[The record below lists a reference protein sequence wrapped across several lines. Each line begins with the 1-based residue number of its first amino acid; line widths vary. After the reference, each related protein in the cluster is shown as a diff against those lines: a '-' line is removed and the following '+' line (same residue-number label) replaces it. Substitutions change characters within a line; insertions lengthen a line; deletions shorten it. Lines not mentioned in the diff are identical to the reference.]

1 MDLAAPLHV
10 GSVVVADE
18 QTAGVGRHGH
28 SWNSEKDTGLY
39 VSMVLEPHPVLTL
52 ALGLA
57 AQEALRKVTSLE
69 CDIRWPND
77 LMLSGRKLGGILV
90 QLHEGRAVAGI
101 GINIGQRRFPKEIAE
116 IATSLFIET
125 GLEFRRDD
133 LLDALLQAVTSRSQE
148 QVIEQWQTRSTW
160 ARGKAVHVEGG
171 VTGVTA
177 GLTPSGYLLVR
188 TPQGQMETIIAGGVR
203 EA

>member
-1 MDLAAPLHV
+1 MEIAAPMPV

-18 QTAGVGRHGH
+18 QTAGIGRHGH

-57 AQEALRKVTSLE
+57 AQEGLRKVTSLE

-101 GINIGQRRFPKEIAE
+101 GINIGQRRFPDDLAT

-133 LLDALLQAVTSRSQE
+133 LLDALLESVTSRPQE
-148 QVIEQWQTRSTW
+148 RVIEQWQARSTW
-160 ARGKAVHVEGG
+160 ACGKAVQVEGG
-171 VTGVTA
+171 ITGVTA
-177 GLTPSGYLLVR
+177 GLTESGYLLVR
-188 TPQGQMETIIAGGVR
+188 TAQGRLETIVAGGVR
-203 EA
+203 EL

>member
-1 MDLAAPLHV
+1 MEIAAPLPI

-18 QTAGVGRHGH
+18 QTAGIGRHGH
-28 SWNSEKDTGLY
+28 SWSSEKDTGLY
-39 VSMVLEPHPVLTL
+39 VSIVLEPHPVLTL

-57 AQEALRKVTSLE
+57 AQEALRKVTSLQ

-101 GINIGQRRFPKEIAE
+101 GINIGQRRFPDDLAAL
-116 IATSLFIET
+116 ATSLFLET

-133 LLDALLQAVTSRSQE
+133 LLDALLESVTISSQE
-148 QVIEQWQTRSTW
+148 QVIEQWQARSTW
-160 ARGKAVHVEGG
+160 ARGKAVQVEGG
-171 VTGVTA
+171 ITGITA
-177 GLTPSGYLLVR
+177 GLTESGYLLVR
-188 TPQGQMETIIAGGVR
+188 TPQGHMETIIAGGVR

>member
-57 AQEALRKVTSLE
+57 AQ
-69 CDIRWPND
+69 
-77 LMLSGRKLGGILV
+77 
-90 QLHEGRAVAGI
+90 
-101 GINIGQRRFPKEIAE
+101 
-116 IATSLFIET
+116 
-125 GLEFRRDD
+125 
-133 LLDALLQAVTSRSQE
+133 
-148 QVIEQWQTRSTW
+148 
-160 ARGKAVHVEGG
+160 
-171 VTGVTA
+171 
-177 GLTPSGYLLVR
+177 
-188 TPQGQMETIIAGGVR
+188 
-203 EA
+203 

>member
-1 MDLAAPLHV
+1 MEIAAPMPI

-18 QTAGVGRHGH
+18 QTAGIGRHGH

-39 VSMVLEPHPVLTL
+39 VSMVLDPHPVLTL
-52 ALGLA
+52 SLGLA
-57 AQEALRKVTSLE
+57 AQEALHKVTRLE

-101 GINIGQRRFPKEIAE
+101 GINIGQRRFPDDLDA

-125 GLEFRRDD
+125 GLDFRRDD
-133 LLDALLQAVTSRSQE
+133 LLDALLESVTFSSQ
-148 QVIEQWQTRSTW
+148 QRVIEQWQARSTW
-160 ARGKAVHVEGG
+160 ARGKSVRVEGG
-171 VTGVTA
+171 ITGVTA
-177 GLTPSGYLLVR
+177 GLTENGYLLVR
-188 TPQGQMETIIAGGVR
+188 TPQGQTETIIAGGVR